1 MEKLDVQF
9 YKWEKTAANK
19 PFLHQ
24 PFGDT
29 WETYTW
35 GQVGQMARKM
45 ASALHSLNLPPK
57 SHIGLVS
64 KNCREWIIA
73 DIAIQMAGYV
83 SVPFYATLTG
93 TQLKEVIQLGDVA
106 AIFVGK
112 LEVWENMKTGVP
124 EGMPM
129 IAFPQY
135 KDHDKVEGALEWNDL
150 LAKHEP
156 LQGTPQPNMDDIW
169 SIVFTSGTTGTP
181 KGVMLTYRQS
191 DATKIVAET
200 TNPVK
205 IDHNGN
211 NRFFSYL
218 PLNHIAERV
227 VVENTCMR
235 YGGEIFFAESLTTFA
250 KNLQHARPTVFFAV
264 PRIWTKFQM
273 GVLSKMPQKKLDRL
287 LKIPIVSGI
296 IKKKI
301 RTGLGLNDARGWI
314 SGAAPITESMKNW
327 YRKIGINITDGY
339 GMTENC
345 AICTTTFGD
354 DFKPGTTGKAQPGV
368 TLRIDEET
376 SEIQMRADFVME
388 GYYKNPEKTAEVIRD
403 GWLCTGDQGHIDK
416 DGYLFITGRVK
427 DTFKTTKGKYIIPA
441 PIEWKFGDN
450 KDIEQICIVGRGCP
464 QPIGLVVPSE
474 IGIKKSTEELQE
486 SLNSTLTNVNG
497 KLENYKKVSTL
508 IVTKEPWS
516 VENGL
521 LTPTLKVKRNVLS
534 RKYETNLMNWHE
546 ENSNVIIE

>member
-1 MEKLDVQF
+1 MEKLDFQF
-9 YKWEKTAANK
+9 YKWEKNEPNK
-19 PFLHQ
+19 NFLHQ
-24 PFGDT
+24 PFGDK

-35 GQVGQMARKM
+35 GQVGQMARKI
-45 ASALHSLNLPPK
+45 ATALHSLNLPPK

-93 TQLKEVIQLGDVA
+93 NQLKEVIELGDVA

-112 LEVWENMKTGVP
+112 LEVWENMKTGIP

-135 KDHDKVEGALEWNDL
+135 ENHDKIEGAMEWNDL
-150 LAKHEP
+150 LEKHEP
-156 LQGTPQPNMDDIW
+156 LQGDPAPLMEDLW

-191 DATKIVAET
+191 DATKIVADT
-200 TNPVK
+200 TNPIK
-205 IDHNGN
+205 IDHKGN

-227 VVENTCMR
+227 VVENTCIR
-235 YGGEIFFAESLTTFA
+235 YGGEIFFAESLATFA

-264 PRIWTKFQM
+264 PRIWTKFQL
-273 GVLSKMPQKKLDRL
+273 GILSKMPQKKLDRL
-287 LKIPIVSGI
+287 LKIPIISGI
-296 IKKKI
+296 VKKKI
-301 RTGLGLNDARGWI
+301 RKGLGLNDARGWI

-327 YRKIGINITDGY
+327 YRKLGINITDGY

-345 AICTTTFGD
+345 AICTTTNADEFVE
-354 DFKPGTTGKAQPGV
+354 GTVGKAQPGT
-368 TLRIDEET
+368 TLRIDKET
-376 SEIQMRADFVME
+376 GEIQMRADYVMK

-403 GWLCTGDQGHIDK
+403 GWLCTGDQGRIDEN
-416 DGYLFITGRVK
+416 GYLYITGRVK
-427 DTFKTTKGKYIIPA
+427 DTFKTTKGKYIIPS
-441 PIEWKFGDN
+441 PIEFKFGDN
-450 KDIEQICIVGRGCP
+450 QDIEQICIVGRGCP

-474 IGIKKSTEELQE
+474 IGTKKSQAELKE
-486 SLNSTLTNVNG
+486 SLNSTLTFVNG
-497 KLENYKKVSTL
+497 KLDNYKKVSTL
-508 IVTKEPWS
+508 IVTRDTWS

-521 LTPTLKVKRNVLS
+521 LTPTLKIKRNALS
-534 RKYETNLMNWHE
+534 QKYENNFMTWHE
-546 ENSNVIIE
+546 HNEKVIIE